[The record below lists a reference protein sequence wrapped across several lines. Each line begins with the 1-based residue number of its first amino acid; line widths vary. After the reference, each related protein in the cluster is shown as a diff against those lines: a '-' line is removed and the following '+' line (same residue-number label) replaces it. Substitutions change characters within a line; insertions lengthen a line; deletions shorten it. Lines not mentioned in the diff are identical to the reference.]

1 MQARSPSFGKL
12 NARARPAPAPATTG
26 TDAPPEAEPY
36 QEPVWDPEER
46 YRRMATSIGINKPE
60 TGFFKKQVPTTFWA
74 GMATVLVIAALQMIY
89 IRFNPPKFIA
99 IHYFIVFIEGA
110 TPPISKEW
118 LNFIINWSFPCVVW
132 GVGFVLPVHYIVHP
146 YRRAAG
152 LINQAGY
159 TIGGALV
166 IGAISVFYSALSEL
180 PTGNPFIEF
189 VRDYGIKTP
198 MNGWVMEIVLGGV
211 AGFFYSLFS
220 GMEVTPLLDEKTR
233 KKAGLPDQL
242 TFGKM

>member
-1 MQARSPSFGKL
+1 MAAKITGPTAAAAGQLGVVY
-12 NARARPAPAPATTG
+12 TTLPMGLG
-26 TDAPPEAEPY
+26 TVVTGVDSLGNFAEY
-36 QEPVWDPEER
+36 IMLAGV
-46 YRRMATSIGINKPE
+46 AG
-60 TGFFKKQVPTTFWA
+60 TGV
-74 GMATVLVIAALQMIY
+74 AL
-89 IRFNPPKFIA
+89 
-99 IHYFIVFIEGA
+99 G
-110 TPPISKEW
+110 
-118 LNFIINWSFPCVVW
+118 VVW

-233 KKAGLPDQL
+233 KKAGLPEQL